1 MNKVVFYIHNRGDK
15 FMYHWFI
22 YMIGGLRH
30 IFTGLSRNGKNCFW
44 GKNHGHFINVFEKN
58 SENFNSEKLSV
69 PVKIYFDNISD
80 FLDYQYQTI
89 DLISDTFSV
98 IKQNEISDDDIIIF
112 NYGENILNELNHVSP
127 HTYTFLKK
135 IFEGKGVNSGKYKNK
150 SFFVSRKNSHLMDGN
165 RIDNSARRRQIINE
179 DELSIFLQSEYGI
192 ETIELENL
200 SVSEKIELF
209 SASDLIISPNS
220 AALFFTIFCGE
231 SSKIIEINVPDPHQI
246 NEQYRWQCETLKI
259 PYYKFISNK
268 VDSMDNMF
276 VDIDKF
282 KKFIGDNIK

>member
-1 MNKVVFYIHNRGDK
+1 MNNVIFYIDNRGDK

-30 IFTGLSRNGKNCFW
+30 IFTGQSRNGKNCFW

-58 SENFNSEKLSV
+58 SEKFKFEELSV
-69 PVKIYFDNISD
+69 PVKIYFEDISD
-80 FLDYQYQTI
+80 FVDYQYQTI

-98 IKQNEISDDDIIIF
+98 IKQNEISDNDIIIF

-127 HTYTFLKK
+127 DTYTFLKG
-135 IFEGKGVNSGKYKNK
+135 ILGGKRTISGNYKNK
-150 SFFVSRKNSHLMDGN
+150 SFFISRKNSHLLDGN
-165 RIDNSARRRQIINE
+165 RMDNSSRRRQIINE
-179 DELSIFLQSEYGI
+179 DELSNFLQSEYGI

-209 SASDLIISPNS
+209 TTSDLIISPNS
-220 AALFFTIFCGE
+220 AALFFTIFCSE
-231 SSKIIEINVPDPHQI
+231 SSKIIEINVSDPHQI

-259 PYYKFISNK
+259 PYYKFTSNK
-268 VDSMDNMF
+268 VDSMDNMI